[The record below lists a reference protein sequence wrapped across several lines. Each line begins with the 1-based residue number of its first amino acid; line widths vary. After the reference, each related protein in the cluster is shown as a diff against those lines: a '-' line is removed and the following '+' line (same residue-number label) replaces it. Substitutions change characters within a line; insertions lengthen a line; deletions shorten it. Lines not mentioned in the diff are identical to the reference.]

1 MEERPTLVTR
11 RLILRPFTLEDA
23 PDVKQLAG
31 DRDVAVGMGNM
42 PYPYEDGMAEEWIL
56 AQQAGF
62 EKGEQVN
69 FAITRRDQG
78 FLIGSIGLFMERQ
91 HQRANL
97 GYWVGKP
104 YWNQGF
110 GTEAA
115 RAVLQ
120 YGFETLGLN
129 RIQAGYFKSN
139 PASGRIMQKI
149 GMSYEGCLREHV
161 NKWGQLKDVV
171 IYGVLRSEYPAAG
184 TG

>member
-1 MEERPTLVTR
+1 MGERPTLVTE

-23 PDVKQLAG
+23 PEVQRLAG
-31 DRDVAVGMGNM
+31 DRDVAAGMGNM
-42 PYPYEDGMAEEWIL
+42 PHPYEDGMAEEWIL
-56 AQQAGF
+56 AQQDGF

-69 FAITRRDQG
+69 FAITSRDGG

-110 GTEAA
+110 CTESA
-115 RAVLQ
+115 RAVLA

-129 RIQAGYFKSN
+129 RIQAGYFTSN
-139 PASGRIMQKI
+139 PSSGRVMQKI
-149 GMSYEGCLREHV
+149 GMGYEGCLRQYV
-161 NKWGQLKDVV
+161 NKWGELKDVV
-171 IYGVLRSEYPAAG
+171 ICGILKSEYGATG